1 MEYVGSLLRNNSVT
15 DDKIKEFVS
24 LKDLWHNIV
33 SNLKELFM
41 NNSCEIGNR
50 NKETTSIFSQD
61 LNKGRGRH
69 ICSDFVALF
78 NNIFPSKP
86 TFEKENKELLLPLF
100 YVLVRNCSNKLE
112 FVVFIK
118 ETHSRSRY
126 IPINSHHNNYHWIET
141 LSWRASCLIHKKT
154 THHGHLNFIVYRL
167 FRFPLNSRRLEKEK
181 VSLKIY
187 Y

>member
-1 MEYVGSLLRNNSVT
+1 
-15 DDKIKEFVS
+15 
-24 LKDLWHNIV
+24 
-33 SNLKELFM
+33 M

-78 NNIFPSKP
+78 NNIFPSIKP

-154 THHGHLNFIVYRL
+154 THHGHLNFIVYST
-167 FRFPLNSRRLEKEK
+167 FPFSTQLTEAWKRKSIIKDILITLHIRGKHWVTTLTWH
-181 VSLKIY
+181 VF
-187 Y
+187 